1 MHALRTLWRKSA
13 REIWRNGSRTA
24 MVVVSVAIGVLAVG
38 MIIAAQQ
45 ILMHDLYARYAAINP
60 AHISVTVPGGVDV
73 DDLRGLESLPNV
85 AAVDG
90 RVVFQTETIGSAAER
105 STVEF
110 IGLPD
115 FTDQKINLVDPE
127 SGSWPPQRGELVL
140 ERSAPLASSVGQ
152 SIVVDASGH
161 ELDVAVVGTAHQ
173 QDNVRSSVRGVNTAF
188 VNLDTMRMLCGCD
201 RLTRV
206 YVNVDDFACKPPPP
220 RTCAPVSR
228 RRLQRQ
234 RRHPARS
241 APTRRPGHPRRLHAD
256 HDHPSACCRWCSA
269 GCSSP
274 TLSAPR

>member
-206 YVNVDDFACKPPPP
+206 YVNVDDFGLQAATAEDVRTRLEHAATASAPSPCTIRTNTSP
-220 RTCAPVSR
+220 RT
-228 RRLQRQ
+228 
-234 RRHPARS
+234 
-241 APTRRPGHPRRLHAD
+241 
-256 HDHPSACCRWCSA
+256 
-269 GCSSP
+269 SS
-274 TLSAPR
+274 TSSC